1 MNRKI
6 FAALALFCLA
16 LPLVFFAARGF
27 SLCFR
32 KNAEATAVFMPL
44 EEATRLFPSFSSLQ
58 KPIDASEDLLSGE
71 VPLAVSDGEIVSA
84 AEHLAGDADTRYL
97 LWTDLFRLETYVLE
111 KKEGRWSLL
120 RRLPCSVG
128 DASNP
133 TPEGFYHIGV
143 HRASFGRAGYY
154 KAVYAMQIS
163 GNYLYHSILLTEN
176 DEILDGR
183 LGERISHGCIRHSL
197 EDSRWLYETIPDG
210 TSVLIR

>member
-6 FAALALFCLA
+6 FAAIALFCLT
-16 LPLVFFAARGF
+16 LPLVFFSARGF
-27 SLCFR
+27 LLRFR
-32 KNAEATAVFMPL
+32 KNAEITAVSMPL

-58 KPIDASEDLLSGE
+58 KPIDASEDLLSSE
-71 VPLAVSDGEIVSA
+71 APFAVSNGEIVSA

-163 GNYLYHSILLTEN
+163 GNYLYHSILLTED